1 MIVSGTGRISED
13 LILQT
18 SKNGNEYVSFSLAH
32 ERGYGDKKETDWY
45 SCRVV
50 GEAAKRIASLNIKK
64 GTLLFISGALE
75 TPTYVGKDN
84 VKRQNVNI
92 NVLWWQFVS
101 TGKPKSENAEVGM
114 GSNEEYVPLPE
125 SNVVSADDELPLA

>member
-1 MIVSGTGRISED
+1 MIVSGTGRVSED
-13 LILQT
+13 LILQE

-101 TGKPKSENAEVGM
+101 TSRSKSENNDAGIANN
-114 GSNEEYVPLPE
+114 SYVPLPE
-125 SNVVSADDELPLA
+125 NNVVSADDELPVV

>member
-1 MIVSGTGRISED
+1 MIVSGTGRVSED

-32 ERGYGDKKETDWY
+32 ERGYGDNKETDWY

-50 GEAAKRIASLNIKK
+50 GEAAKRFANLNIKK
-64 GTLLFISGALE
+64 GTLLFISGELE

-84 VKRQNVNI
+84 VTRKNINI

-101 TGKPKSENAEVGM
+101 TGKPKSENTDVAAQD
-114 GSNEEYVPLPE
+114 NPYVPLPE
-125 SNVVSADDELPLA
+125 NNVVSADDELPVV

>member
-1 MIVSGTGRISED
+1 MIVSGTGRVSD
-13 LILQT
+13 DVILQT
-18 SKNGNEYVSFSLAH
+18 SKNGNEYVSFRLAH
-32 ERGYGDKKETDWY
+32 ERGYGDNKETDWY

-101 TGKPKSENAEVGM
+101 IGKPKSENAEVGM
-114 GSNEEYVPLPE
+114 GSNAEYVPLPE

>member
-1 MIVSGTGRISED
+1 MIVSGTGRVSED
-13 LILQT
+13 LILQE

-114 GSNEEYVPLPE
+114 GSNDEYVPLPE

>member
-101 TGKPKSENAEVGM
+101 TSRSKSENNDAGIANN
-114 GSNEEYVPLPE
+114 SYVPLPE
-125 SNVVSADDELPLA
+125 NNVVSADDELPVV